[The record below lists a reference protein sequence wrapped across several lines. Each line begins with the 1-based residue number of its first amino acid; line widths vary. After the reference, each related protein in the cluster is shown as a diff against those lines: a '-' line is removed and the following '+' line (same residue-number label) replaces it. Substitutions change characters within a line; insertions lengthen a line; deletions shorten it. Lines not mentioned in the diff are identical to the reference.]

1 VPVGAGTG
9 QKIHGVGIK
18 GVVWQTKHWKAIIQ
32 NYSKS
37 PYFSVYREFFEDFYL
52 GHQWVNLSDM
62 NQYLI
67 RTIAA
72 TFLGISTEFVDSR
85 MYNSPGQKLGRLLY
99 ILTKAKANRYI
110 SGPAAKD
117 YINPSLFST
126 ADIELVWKDYAGYP
140 EYLQRHLPFEHGVS
154 ILDLLFNVGPDASW
168 YIWGWRKDNPG

>member
-1 VPVGAGTG
+1 
-9 QKIHGVGIK
+9 
-18 GVVWQTKHWKAIIQ
+18 
-32 NYSKS
+32 
-37 PYFSVYREFFEDFYL
+37 
-52 GHQWVNLSDM
+52 M

-85 MYNSPGQKLGRLLY
+85 MYNSPGQKLDRLLY

-126 ADIELVWKDYAGYP
+126 ADIELV
-140 EYLQRHLPFEHGVS
+140 
-154 ILDLLFNVGPDASW
+154 
-168 YIWGWRKDNPG
+168 